1 MRGRDATFLTH
12 TRTHTHTLTRML
24 FSYNP
29 KSPGEHLVEPPPQCG
44 ACGGIPQ
51 ASHGVGSVLILLFTV
66 VRAETKASVCRP
78 CCRLIDFKIFL
89 QCNLKQ
95 EQGSCRRQAPV
106 GLSIEMF
113 KCKEEGRRE
122 EKRSKQ
128 YLHPTLLT
136 TQAALNSSSHCGYFG
151 SLKN

>member
-1 MRGRDATFLTH
+1 MLHSSH
-12 TRTHTHTLTRML
+12 TRRSTVTRML

-29 KSPGEHLVEPPPQCG
+29 KSPGEHLAEPPPQCG
-44 ACGGIPQ
+44 AYSGIPQ
-51 ASHGVGSVLILLFTV
+51 ASRGVGSVLILLFTV
-66 VRAETKASVCRP
+66 VHAETKASVCHPRCHKMGLP
-78 CCRLIDFKIFL
+78 DFL

-95 EQGSCRRQAPV
+95 ERGSCRRQAPV

-122 EKRSKQ
+122 EKRTKQ

-136 TQAALNSSSHCGYFG
+136 TQAALNSSSYCGYFW
-151 SLKN
+151 SLRKKN